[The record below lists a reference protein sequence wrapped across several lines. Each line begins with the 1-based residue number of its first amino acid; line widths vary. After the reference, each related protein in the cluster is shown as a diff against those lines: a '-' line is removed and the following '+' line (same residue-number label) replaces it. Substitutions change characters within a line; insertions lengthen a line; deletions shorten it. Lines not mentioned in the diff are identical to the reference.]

1 MIFIILCYSDH
12 FLGNWRLLISVFL
25 LYSLTCCVGLL
36 FVFEPRVSP
45 EAASLS
51 LGIGA
56 RPVYIPPSPDPIRSS
71 AICGIYWVWLLLL
84 LLLLCLQTLAHY
96 VLYP

>member
-12 FLGNWRLLISVFL
+12 FFGNWRLLISVFL

-84 LLLLCLQTLAHY
+84 L
-96 VLYP
+96 